1 MQVGDLMDMEN
12 TLRVIIAASP
22 AAAGEALACIRAI
35 RANSPV
41 VGVRF
46 ARVVEMALTDTEAQ
60 FTPEQRRAITELL
73 DIPAVENR
81 AVTFRLRLTEA
92 ERIMIHDR
100 ASSAGL
106 TMSEWARR
114 RLFPDSEEQQ

>member
-1 MQVGDLMDMEN
+1 MEMEN
-12 TLRVIIAASP
+12 ALRTIIAASP

-46 ARVVEMALTDTEAQ
+46 ARVVETALTDPDAS
-60 FTPEQRRAITELL
+60 FTPEQRAEIAELL

-92 ERIMIHDR
+92 ERIMIQDR